1 MGVKRGSKH
10 TKSSSLTCTYPA
22 ATSDH
27 QTATIS
33 FYCPAGE
40 TLTCPLGPLVHDRVG
55 FSHELESVCQTDEPG
70 LVGLFARNDE
80 LSVDGAVGEDLL
92 KIDVDVC
99 TSAVD

>member
-1 MGVKRGSKH
+1 M
-10 TKSSSLTCTYPA
+10 
-22 ATSDH
+22 
-27 QTATIS
+27 
-33 FYCPAGE
+33 
-40 TLTCPLGPLVHDRVG
+40 HDRVG